1 MLNPMEWADLDVRI
15 KLMRQEYRAA
25 LLEIESAPDLTE
37 IERVRLGRKLLEEY
51 MLRRTQER
59 QVIHAQVAEDA
70 QVGLKRIQSF
80 GD

>member
-1 MLNPMEWADLDVRI
+1 MNPMEWADLDARI

-25 LLEIESAPDLTE
+25 LKEIESAPDLTE

-80 GD
+80 GN

>member
-1 MLNPMEWADLDVRI
+1 MNPMEWADLDARI
-15 KLMRQEYRAA
+15 MLMRQEYRAA
-25 LLEIESAPDLTE
+25 LLEIEADPSLSE
-37 IERVRLGRKLLEEY
+37 IERMRFGRELLEEY

-59 QVIHAQVAEDA
+59 HVIHAQVAEGA

>member
-25 LLEIESAPDLTE
+25 LKEIESAPDLTE
-37 IERVRLGRKLLEEY
+37 IERMRLGRKLLEEY